1 MNTKFK
7 RFAEKIGAAPFS
19 KKLPVL
25 AKMYR
30 TDKVVGH
37 SYISHYVTHLSKYQS
52 REIKMLEI
60 GVGGYDKPEM
70 GGNSLRMWRDYFP
83 NGQIYSIDIHDKSAQ
98 EEDRIRIFRGSQ
110 ADEAFL
116 EKVTAETGPLDIIID
131 DGSHINEHVI
141 KTFKKLFPVLK
152 EGGTY
157 VIEDTQTSYWPEF
170 GGSSEKLQQSDTM
183 MNFFK
188 QLTDCLNH
196 KEFLIKGYQPSYYD
210 LNIVGI
216 HFYHNLIFLEKG
228 SNTENS
234 NIVKQDE

>member
-1 MNTKFK
+1 MNTKLK
-7 RFAEKIGAAPFS
+7 RFVEKIGATPFS
-19 KKLPVL
+19 ESLSML
-25 AKMYR
+25 AKIYR
-30 TDKVVGH
+30 TDKAIGH
-37 SYISHYVTHLSKYQS
+37 NYIQHYVTHLSKYQS
-52 REIKMLEI
+52 EEIKMLEI
-60 GVGGYDKPEM
+60 GVGGYDKPRM

-83 NGQIYSIDIHDKSAQ
+83 NGQIYSMDIHDKSAQ
-98 EEDRIRIFRGSQ
+98 EGERIRIFQGSQ

-116 EKVTAETGPLDIIID
+116 EKVVAETGPLDIIID

-141 KTFKKLFPVLK
+141 KTFKILFPILK

-170 GGSSEKLQQSDTM
+170 GGNSEDLQQPDTM

-188 QLTDCLNH
+188 QLTDSLNYE
-196 KEFLIKGYQPSYYD
+196 EFLTEGYQPSYYD
-210 LNIVGI
+210 LNIIGM

-228 SNTENS
+228 SNTESS